1 MNQPNIFFIVLDTLR
16 YDRLSCNGY
25 NKQTS
30 PNLDAFANHCI
41 SFKNAITSAP
51 WSVPSHASLFTGRFS
66 TEHGATSENPYLD
79 GHFSTIAELLKKKN
93 YDTLS
98 IALSNAW
105 LSKSTT
111 NITKGFDQE
120 FTDRKDAVRSFSMID
135 RIVYKIK
142 SNLKRRP
149 RHTQVAIKLAQNKLS
164 QTRNNPLFLFMN
176 LMDVH
181 MPFEPYKSS
190 SHKFQVNTFPEKDVT
205 FLIKAFKK
213 YRSKPESLTGLQ
225 IDCLNKLY
233 DACVHTLD
241 AQLLTLLNTIKKND
255 NTILIITSDHGESL
269 GEHQLLSHWLSL
281 YDTLIKVPLMIYLPN
296 KKEGQVITEQVQL
309 HNIFHTILDIVNF
322 EDENHTKAFI
332 QKNSLLAPNV
342 NHKFV
347 FSEHAYPKITL
358 KNIKKDNPDFKNEK
372 LECAKKSIR
381 SNQYKYI
388 YSVGQPDQLY
398 NLIEDPDE
406 NKNITNEAPEIT
418 KELKERLFNKFNGLT
433 KHSPDKDTT
442 TSYDNTTQKKLEDL
456 GYL

>member
-1 MNQPNIFFIVLDTLR
+1 
-16 YDRLSCNGY
+16 
-25 NKQTS
+25 
-30 PNLDAFANHCI
+30 
-41 SFKNAITSAP
+41 
-51 WSVPSHASLFTGRFS
+51 
-66 TEHGATSENPYLD
+66 
-79 GHFSTIAELLKKKN
+79 
-93 YDTLS
+93 
-98 IALSNAW
+98 
-105 LSKSTT
+105 
-111 NITKGFDQE
+111 
-120 FTDRKDAVRSFSMID
+120 
-135 RIVYKIK
+135 
-142 SNLKRRP
+142 
-149 RHTQVAIKLAQNKLS
+149 
-164 QTRNNPLFLFMN
+164 
-176 LMDVH
+176 
-181 MPFEPYKSS
+181 
-190 SHKFQVNTFPEKDVT
+190 
-205 FLIKAFKK
+205 
-213 YRSKPESLTGLQ
+213 
-225 IDCLNKLY
+225 
-233 DACVHTLD
+233 
-241 AQLLTLLNTIKKND
+241 
-255 NTILIITSDHGESL
+255 
-269 GEHQLLSHWLSL
+269 
-281 YDTLIKVPLMIYLPN
+281 MIYLPN